1 MTPSEFINKKIEYL
15 KFKFK
20 DIEIKYQYKITTD
33 THIIKISP
41 LSLYKNNIEYLFD
54 ENDFENEFN
63 KLYPFEE
70 ILFISEDS
78 LTKI

>member
-1 MTPSEFINKKIEYL
+1 MNPQEFINKKIEYL

-41 LSLYKNNIEYLFD
+41 LSLYENNIEYVMEEED
-54 ENDFENEFN
+54 VENEFN
-63 KLYPFEE
+63 KLYPSEE
-70 ILFISEDS
+70 LLFISEDS

>member
-1 MTPSEFINKKIEYL
+1 MKPSEFINKKIEYL

-41 LSLYKNNIEYLFD
+41 LSLYENNIEYVMEEED
-54 ENDFENEFN
+54 IENEFN
-63 KLYPFEE
+63 KLYPSEE
-70 ILFISEDS
+70 LLFISEDS

>member
-1 MTPSEFINKKIEYL
+1 MKPSEFINKKIEYL

-20 DIEIKYQYKITTD
+20 NIETKYQYKITTD

-41 LSLYKNNIEYLFD
+41 LSLYENNIEYIMEEED
-54 ENDFENEFN
+54 IENEFTE
-63 KLYPFEE
+63 LYPFEE
-70 ILFISEDS
+70 LLFISEDS

>member
-1 MTPSEFINKKIEYL
+1 MKPSEFINKKIEYL

-41 LSLYKNNIEYLFD
+41 LSLYENNIEYIMEEED
-54 ENDFENEFN
+54 IENEFN
-63 KLYPFEE
+63 KLYPSEE
-70 ILFISEDS
+70 LLFISEDS

>member
-1 MTPSEFINKKIEYL
+1 MNPSEFINKKIEYL

-41 LSLYKNNIEYLFD
+41 LSLYENNIEYVMEEED
-54 ENDFENEFN
+54 IENEFN
-63 KLYPFEE
+63 KLYPSEE
-70 ILFISEDS
+70 LLFISEDS